1 MGPRRRPSQAAA
13 WPGEGEQHAGG
24 HHRRVGDAGDLR
36 PEVVLLHP
44 RERRVGADL
53 WAIPTQGRWWVQ
65 REGREPPH
73 SNSPSAFRLPT
84 PGFQKGA
91 RPRTPT
97 RGIWR
102 MATQSLHVSFFRSTF
117 TVARR
122 LPTRGADDL
131 ERQGQRTVWQCTRR
145 GRGRDRRVQQPRE
158 QLRDLPR
165 GVDPG
170 RADVR
175 ELHPRREVGAP
186 RQAAVSAVLRP
197 QCPVHARDMGR
208 IWDPLLAFSSQ
219 TSGFTYPNPNLI
231 NPKTTSSFPSALHI
245 QIMLQT
251 ESHQKKQN
259 NFWNIPG

>member
-1 MGPRRRPSQAAA
+1 MGRPRPRQVVGAEG
-13 WPGEGEQHAGG
+13 GEGTPSFQQPLGLLVANPRVSKRSPAQDANTRHLADG
-24 HHRRVGDAGDLR
+24 HTV
-36 PEVVLLHP
+36 
-44 RERRVGADL
+44 
-53 WAIPTQGRWWVQ
+53 
-65 REGREPPH
+65 
-73 SNSPSAFRLPT
+73 PSLYFL
-84 PGFQKGA
+84 
-91 RPRTPT
+91 
-97 RGIWR
+97 
-102 MATQSLHVSFFRSTF
+102 STF

-122 LPTRGADDL
+122 LPTRGADDM
-131 ERQGQRTVWQCTRR
+131 EQQGQRTVWRCTRR

-208 IWDPLLAFSSQ
+208 IWDPVLAFSSQ
-219 TSGFTYPNPNLI
+219 TSGFTSNRI
-231 NPKTTSSFPSALHI
+231 NPKKTSSFPSALHI